1 MLIKRATF
9 AFAKQNTMGE
19 RTSDIAQALA
29 LLHSLTGAEY
39 SLQVERIALRSE
51 FRPLENETGIY
62 ACGGETSSDFDNLLN
77 AARKAVAHGYK
88 VYILPN
94 PKGIRTADFIF
105 ERKGTYKMYDLK
117 TIQGKS
123 SAINRLLES
132 VGQCNRVLLNM
143 TTDYNTRS
151 LAFEIKRYFE
161 TNTEALEVLVL
172 KGGKSIS
179 INRYLVCS
187 TTFFRIFKKNYER

>member
-1 MLIKRATF
+1 
-9 AFAKQNTMGE
+9 MGE
-19 RTSDIAQALA
+19 QTNDIAKELA
-29 LLHSLTGAEY
+29 LLHTLTGANY
-39 SLQVERIALRSE
+39 SRQVERIAHRNE

-62 ACGGETSSDFDNLLN
+62 ACGGETGNDFDNLLN
-77 AARKAVAHGYK
+77 AARKAVTHGYK

-94 PKGIRTADFIF
+94 PKGFRTADFIF

-123 SAINRLLES
+123 SAINRLQES
-132 VGQCNRVLLNM
+132 VGQCNRILLNM

-161 TNTEALEVLVL
+161 MNAEALEVLVL

-179 INRYLVCS
+179 IDRYLAC
-187 TTFFRIFKKNYER
+187 TTSFFRIFKKHYER

>member
-1 MLIKRATF
+1 
-9 AFAKQNTMGE
+9 MGE
-19 RTSDIAQALA
+19 QTNDIAKELA
-29 LLHSLTGAEY
+29 LLHTLTGANY
-39 SLQVERIALRSE
+39 SRQVERIAHRNE

-62 ACGGETSSDFDNLLN
+62 ACGGETGNDFDNLLN
-77 AARKAVAHGYK
+77 AARKAVTHGYK

-94 PKGIRTADFIF
+94 PKGFRTADFIF

-123 SAINRLLES
+123 SAINRLQET
-132 VGQCNRVLLNM
+132 VGQCNRILLNM

-151 LAFEIKRYFE
+151 LAFEIKHYFE
-161 TNTEALEVLVL
+161 TNAEVLEVLVL

-179 INRYLVCS
+179 IDRFLACS